1 MTWEDIVKRGSPAMK
16 EGFDLLD
23 KLSEGMSKGT
33 LTKEEANKI
42 VDRIMELENES
53 PTLRDYLMELEME
66 GDDPLFYAIKVYE
79 DKTPLE
85 ESL

>member
-1 MTWEDIVKRGSPAMK
+1 MEWEDILKRGSPAMK

-23 KLSEGMSKGT
+23 KLGEGMDKGT

-42 VDRIMELENES
+42 VDRITELENKS
-53 PTLRDYLMELEME
+53 PTFRDYLAELIRE